1 MTNHDGEL
9 LPSLSADFRAVII
22 GTSGGIGSA
31 ITALVR
37 QQRNVGDVI
46 ELSRSRDGLDLLDE
60 PGIAAAATA
69 IAGPIHLL
77 VCATGVL
84 TVDGTKP
91 EKSFRHLDPEVMLA
105 QFKTNAVG
113 PALIA
118 KHFVPLLDRGS
129 RSIALFLSARVGSIG
144 DNMLGG
150 WVSYRSSKAALN
162 QIVRTA
168 SIETSRTHAEA
179 VIAAI
184 HPGTVRT
191 ALSEPYSS
199 GHPTVSPDEAAR
211 SILRSADDLRETGV
225 FVAYDGSAIDW

>member
-1 MTNHDGEL
+1 MSQDAAL
-9 LPSLSADFRAVII
+9 LPSLPADFKAVII
-22 GTSGGIGSA
+22 GASGGIGSA

-37 QQRNVGDVI
+37 QQRNVGEII

-60 PGIAAAATA
+60 RGIAAAATA
-69 IAGPIHLL
+69 SAGPIHLL

-84 TVDGTKP
+84 TVDDTKP

-105 QFKTNAVG
+105 QFKTNALG

-118 KHFVPLLDRGS
+118 KHFLPLLDRGS

-144 DNMLGG
+144 DNRLGG
-150 WVSYRSSKAALN
+150 WVSYRSSKSALN
-162 QIVRTA
+162 QVVRTA
-168 SIETSRTHAEA
+168 SIETSRTHPEA

-191 ALSEPYSS
+191 ALSDPYAS
-199 GHPTVSPDEAAR
+199 GYPTVSPDEAAR
-211 SILRSADDLRETGV
+211 NILRSADGLRNTGV
-225 FVAYDGSAIDW
+225 FVAYDGSTIDW

>member
-1 MTNHDGEL
+1 MTSQDAEL
-9 LPSLSADFRAVII
+9 LPSLPTDFKAVII
-22 GTSGGIGSA
+22 GASGGIGSA

-37 QQRNVGDVI
+37 QQRNVGKI
-46 ELSRSRDGLDLLDE
+46 TQLSRSRDGMDLLDE
-60 PGIAAAATA
+60 PSIAAAATA
-69 IAGPIHLL
+69 TAGPIHLL

-118 KHFVPLLDRGS
+118 KHFLPRLDRGS

-144 DNMLGG
+144 DNRLGG

-162 QIVRTA
+162 QVVRTA
-168 SIETSRTHAEA
+168 SIEASRTHPEA
-179 VIAAI
+179 VVAAI

-191 ALSEPYSS
+191 ALSDPYSS
-199 GHPTVSPDEAAR
+199 GHPTVSPDVAAR
-211 SILRSADDLRETGV
+211 DILRSADGLRNTGV
-225 FVAYDGSAIDW
+225 FVAYDGSTIDW